1 MLHFRDDLTLL
12 FGIYEHDNDAVYNN
26 AQPHST
32 NVELQSSHGLILLL
46 FYE

>member
-1 MLHFRDDLTLL
+1 MRCAIFNKYSATKMLHFRDDLTLL

-32 NVELQSSHGLILLL
+32 NVE
-46 FYE
+46 